1 MAESLPTSTTREGR
15 EQKPGATAPALSNP
29 NAAPWPGQAG
39 GAGLTIGPQRRAEAR
54 GPASTPAAAPDGT
67 QCADRAGNFPRHRR
81 QGFLRRCP
89 TAAAPV
95 RTLHPRHGRSLRR
108 LLHVP
113 LHALHGTVVLDLC
126 DAPPLPSVLQ
136 ALGKSRRS
144 RFRASASAGRVVTG
158 SNVGGAHAGAQWK
171 RDRRGQQKLQRVCL
185 HLVLPTG
192 SVSMRTVYHARD
204 RSSAVRPVPGCRNR
218 WVWLLSRVER
228 AGSID
233 VPHEPD
239 GRGNP
244 APPRSRTPKWRRR

>member
-1 MAESLPTSTTREGR
+1 MLRARMAESLPTSTTREGR
-15 EQKPGATAPALSNP
+15 EQKPGATAPAPSNP

-113 LHALHGTVVLDLC
+113 LHPLHGTVVLDLC

-144 RFRASASAGRVVTG
+144 GFRPSAAAGRVVTG
-158 SNVGGAHAGAQWK
+158 SDLGWARASAQCEHGRCNQQKRKAGLHSSLHAEVSAYAQSTMPKMRTPAVRQFPDAGIVGVWLFGRVEHSPVCHPW
-171 RDRRGQQKLQRVCL
+171 RGQHGRAPSNVQGS
-185 HLVLPTG
+185 LV
-192 SVSMRTVYHARD
+192 
-204 RSSAVRPVPGCRNR
+204 
-218 WVWLLSRVER
+218 
-228 AGSID
+228 
-233 VPHEPD
+233 
-239 GRGNP
+239 
-244 APPRSRTPKWRRR
+244 